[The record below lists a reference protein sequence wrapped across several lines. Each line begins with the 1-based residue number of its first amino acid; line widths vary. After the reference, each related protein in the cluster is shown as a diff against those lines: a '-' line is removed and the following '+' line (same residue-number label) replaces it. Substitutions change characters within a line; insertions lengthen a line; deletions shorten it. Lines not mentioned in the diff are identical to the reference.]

1 MDIGIRKKADVTI
14 VDLGGKLT
22 AGDGAAVIGG
32 RIKGLLDGGARQ
44 LLLNMAE
51 IQMMD
56 SSGLGEL
63 VMAEKAAKATGA
75 QIKLLSVGSSVRRV
89 FELANLIGVFETYD
103 DEIDA
108 VNSFRR

>member
-1 MDIGIRKKADVTI
+1 MNIGIRKQASVTI

-32 RIKGLLDGGARQ
+32 RVKGLLDGGVRQ
-44 LLLNMAE
+44 FLINMAGL
-51 IQMMD
+51 QMMD

-63 VMAEKAAKATGA
+63 VMAEKTAKAVGA
-75 QIKLLSVGSSVRRV
+75 QIKLLNVGSNVKRV
-89 FELANLIGVFETYD
+89 FELANLIGVFETFD